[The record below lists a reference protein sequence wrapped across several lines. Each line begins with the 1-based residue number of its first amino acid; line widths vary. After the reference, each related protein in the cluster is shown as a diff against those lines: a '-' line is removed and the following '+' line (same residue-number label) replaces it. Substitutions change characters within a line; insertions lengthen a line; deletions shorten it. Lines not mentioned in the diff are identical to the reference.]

1 MRRWTLEQIEAQS
14 VKGGVN
20 RQQVEQLIAH
30 IRLLEQQVAAL
41 QAHQRGDDPLDVFR
55 KADRD

>member
-1 MRRWTLEQIEAQS
+1 MRRWTLEQIEAQAF
-14 VKGGVN
+14 KGGVN
-20 RQQVEQLIAH
+20 RQQVEQLTAH

-55 KADRD
+55 KGGS

>member
-1 MRRWTLEQIEAQS
+1 MPNWTLEDIAQQATR
-14 VKGGVN
+14 GGVN

-41 QAHQRGDDPLDVFR
+41 QAHQRGDDPLDVVR

>member
-1 MRRWTLEQIEAQS
+1 MRRSTLEQIEAQAC
-14 VKGGVN
+14 KGGVN

-41 QAHQRGDDPLDVFR
+41 RAHQRGDDLLDVFR
-55 KADRD
+55 GES